1 VEVMPAPAVID
12 LMFHFDVDDAIKVI
26 VPPSASDVPVW
37 VILVALPTVTVD
49 PLIVAAT
56 GATV

>member
-1 VEVMPAPAVID
+1 MPAPAVID

-49 PLIVAAT
+49 PLMVAAT